1 MTDCQFIAFHGWGFA
16 GSDWQDWKDKLS
28 EYGTFQFYDRGYFTG
43 PKEITLSSDS
53 LTVLISHS
61 FGLHFIEQSLFDQA
75 DLLIINS
82 GFLYFH
88 PYTAQYKRR
97 SRLIIQEMIN
107 NLEVKPEEVLQEFYE
122 NSYAPQNFSGREIE
136 DLNHKLL
143 IDDLQKLQ
151 SSEMDTQ
158 LLKKVGK
165 ICILHGSDDR
175 IVPKR
180 KGREIYTQFGEKSR
194 YFEVKGAGH
203 ALPFTHYQQ
212 CLDFIIPEIEELI
225 KIKA

>member
-1 MTDCQFIAFHGWGFA
+1 MADCQFFAFHGWGFA
-16 GSDWQDWKDKLS
+16 GSDWQSWRSNLS
-28 EYGTFQFYDRGYFTG
+28 EYGTFQTYDRGYFTD
-43 PKEITLSSDS
+43 PNEITLSRDS

-61 FGLHFIEQSLFDQA
+61 FGLHFIEQPFFEQA
-75 DLLIINS
+75 DLLIVNS

-97 SRLIIQEMIN
+97 SRLILQEMIN
-107 NLEVKPEEVLQEFYE
+107 SMEVKPEEVLQEFYE
-122 NSYAPQNFSGREIE
+122 NCYPPKNFPGREIV
-136 DLNHKLL
+136 DLDHQLL
-143 IDDLQKLQ
+143 LDDLQKLQ
-151 SSEMDTQ
+151 SSEMDPQ

-203 ALPFTHYQQ
+203 ALPFTHHRQ

-225 KIKA
+225 KINA